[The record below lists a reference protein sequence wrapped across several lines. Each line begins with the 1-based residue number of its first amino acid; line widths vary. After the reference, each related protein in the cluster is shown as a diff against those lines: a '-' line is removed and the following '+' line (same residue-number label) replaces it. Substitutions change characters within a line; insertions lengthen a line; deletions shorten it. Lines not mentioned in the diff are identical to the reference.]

1 MTDIQKIRELKEVR
15 DKAWAA
21 YKETEA
27 AAQAEEEA
35 RKREREEINRRMIAA
50 SKACRAAWA
59 EYKKANTTLE
69 NAKNAYW
76 DDL

>member
-27 AAQAEEEA
+27 AALAAEEVYQRECEESK
-35 RKREREEINRRMIAA
+35 RKMSATKKVYH
-50 SKACRAAWA
+50 KAWDVYRN
-59 EYKKANTTLE
+59 ANTTLE